1 MTGSPFGVVL
11 VGFMGAGK
19 TAVGKTAARL
29 TGAEF
34 VDIDT
39 LIEAEAG
46 MLVSEIFHALGEAG
60 FREIER
66 RLVRQAVSTPGRII
80 ATGGGAFLDPGN
92 RALLKGYAPV
102 VHLDVSPENV
112 LKRVGKDTRRPL
124 LQGEDRERKVRA
136 LMAHRRTTYEEAD
149 ITISTDSRSVAEVA
163 ALVVS
168 RVTGVR
174 GAAR

>member
-1 MTGSPFGVVL
+1 MTESPFEAVL

-34 VDIDT
+34 VDIDA
-39 LIEAEAG
+39 LIEADAG
-46 MLVSEIFHALGEAG
+46 KLVSEIFHALGEAG

-66 RLVRQAVSTPGRII
+66 RLVRQAVAAPGRII
-80 ATGGGAFLDPGN
+80 ATGGGAFLDPVN
-92 RALLKGYAPV
+92 RSLLKSYGPV

-112 LKRVGKDTRRPL
+112 LRRVGKDDKRPL
-124 LQGEDRERKVRA
+124 LRGEDREKKVRA
-136 LMAHRRTTYEEAD
+136 LMAHRRTAYEEAD
-149 ITISTDSRSVAEVA
+149 ITISTDNKSIPQVA

-168 RVTGVR
+168 QVARSR
-174 GAAR
+174 GGAR